1 MATPPGRPHQEP
13 PGRPSGGPGGV
24 LEESGG
30 DPVRVSRNILG
41 GIPGIREKHMGVP
54 GAPRGCPG
62 ASQSRPGASAGQL
75 RLGVGKVPGQDKTI
89 DRDLIPR
96 CAHADA
102 QFCDSPRCAHAPRRG
117 TRAPKLTTHTQ
128 ATQPQAPP
136 PHHATDS
143 KCLLCDLPGVFEETS
158 TALAAK
164 DGSNLAQTC
173 LAQATRPRR
182 HAPHHILGRW
192 MQVLHNGPP
201 AKRPPLSFGG
211 DPAPRTRKVVLVARE
226 RFADPAS

>member
-1 MATPPGRPHQEP
+1 MVATLWASIKCVASWYMGVNKCATSWRLCVAAMAHGSIDVGGGRWWKQKRNSRTKMAAPPGRPHQEP

-143 KCLLCDLPGVFEETS
+143 NRDET
-158 TALAAK
+158 
-164 DGSNLAQTC
+164 G
-173 LAQATRPRR
+173 
-182 HAPHHILGRW
+182 HVHHIPGSQSCPELR
-192 MQVLHNGPP
+192 
-201 AKRPPLSFGG
+201 S
-211 DPAPRTRKVVLVARE
+211 
-226 RFADPAS
+226 

>member
-1 MATPPGRPHQEP
+1 MGGGRWWKQKRNSRTKMAAPPGRPHQEP

-102 QFCDSPRCAHAPRRG
+102 QFCDSPRCAHPG
-117 TRAPKLTTHTQ
+117 N
-128 ATQPQAPP
+128 
-136 PHHATDS
+136 DS
-143 KCLLCDLPGVFEETS
+143 I
-158 TALAAK
+158 
-164 DGSNLAQTC
+164 
-173 LAQATRPRR
+173 RPRNR
-182 HAPHHILGRW
+182 TTPPRANVCFATSKVSYISSKTSLPILRFRRRMARGRKISSAAVSHLRCTW
-192 MQVLHNGPP
+192 RALRASLGFKDQELPRQLLPP
-201 AKRPPLSFGG
+201 SLP
-211 DPAPRTRKVVLVARE
+211 PRTPRGL
-226 RFADPAS
+226 